1 MGCVH
6 KGGEMRLVANPRIC
20 VFEQNSNSNVQI
32 PDKNDIHYIKGQ
44 DKEETKTRRHL
55 IPTRRKDI

>member
-1 MGCVH
+1 
-6 KGGEMRLVANPRIC
+6 MRLVANPRIC

-55 IPTRRKDI
+55 IPTWRRDI